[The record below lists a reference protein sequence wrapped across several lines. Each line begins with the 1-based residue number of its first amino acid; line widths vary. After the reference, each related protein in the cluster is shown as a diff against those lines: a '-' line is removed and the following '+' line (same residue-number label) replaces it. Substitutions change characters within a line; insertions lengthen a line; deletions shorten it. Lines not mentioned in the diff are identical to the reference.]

1 MRQRLLLLLT
11 LAVSVAALAMP
22 ASAAAATGYEYV
34 VKYNYCTGADP
45 NIKIKNIARGA
56 TDTNKL
62 TNESWAERRPAGS
75 QTWTKIYT
83 WATAKYK
90 FAINGDKHWLTSW
103 RTWSG
108 DQSYWYRIAFR
119 LRAWHNTTLLN
130 SEVLY
135 SVKC

>member
-1 MRQRLLLLLT
+1 MRKHFSLLLT
-11 LAVSVAALAMP
+11 MTVVAAALAMP
-22 ASAAAATGYEYV
+22 ASAAAAVGFEAK
-34 VKYNYCTGADP
+34 VKYNYCSGADP
-45 NIKIKNIARGA
+45 QFKVKNIAYGSTSA
-56 TDTNKL
+56 NKL